1 MIKRMLKMI
10 FKQLFTTKCIPN
22 QLQYH
27 LHLEFHLDHT
37 HYKQLV
43 DFIESCNLK
52 RTDSPH
58 DLPNSHFHAH
68 DFYQSIDYKCDGQ
81 THQRIQTYF
90 ESLPVM
96 SDHEIEWAEHM
107 NDALLS
113 SGVTCSNN
121 FNLNTRKYK

>member
-1 MIKRMLKMI
+1 MFFKR
-10 FKQLFTTKCIPN
+10 LFTKKPIQS
-22 QLQYH
+22 QLQYK
-27 LHLEFHLDHT
+27 LYLELVLDHV

-52 RTDSPH
+52 RTDWPH
-58 DLPNSHFHAH
+58 DLPNCHFHAH
-68 DFYQSIDYKCDGQ
+68 DFYQSIDYKCDAQ
-81 THQRIQTYF
+81 TAQRIQTFF

-96 SDHEIEWAEHM
+96 GDHEIEWAERM

-121 FNLNTRKYK
+121 FILNSRKYK